1 MGTKKKTFFHKL
13 LNQVEVVGN
22 KLPHPF
28 MLFIYLAIFVIL
40 LSFVFSLFGLSAEDP
55 TSGEEV
61 AVQNLLSGEGFLFI
75 FESML
80 ENFTGFAPL
89 GQILVLMLG
98 IGLAQRVGLIETL
111 IKTTIIKAPESIVTY
126 VLIFIGVLANIA
138 SDAAMIIIPPLG
150 AMIFYSLGRNPLAGM
165 AAGFAGATAGFTANI
180 LIAGTDALLSGI
192 TTEVAQTVNPD
203 IVVTPVD
210 NWFFMSA
217 SVFLIVLVVGL
228 VTNKITIPRLGEYDP
243 QYAEDS
249 VLEETADAPEKNEI
263 RAMRNAVISGVLY
276 MLLIV
281 ILLIP
286 ENSVLRGE
294 GGTLVPSP
302 FIDSIVPFV
311 FMLFIVTALTY
322 GISAGT
328 IKKTSDVPAYMAESM
343 KDMATFIVLVFAISQ
358 FLAYFDWTNMAT
370 VFAIHSSDFL
380 QDIGFTGLGLFVAF
394 IILTAVIN
402 QFLTSGSA
410 QWALMSP
417 VFVPLFMFLGYNPAL
432 TQLAYRIGDSS
443 AAVLTPLN
451 PYFVMVL
458 NFMKRYD
465 SRVGIGTLISL
476 MIPYAFFVLTTWIIF
491 FIIWVLLGLPI
502 GPGVDIY
509 L

>member
-1 MGTKKKTFFHKL
+1 METEKRTFFHRI

-40 LSFVFSLFGLSAEDP
+40 LSFIVSLFELSAVDP
-55 TSGEEV
+55 ASGEEI
-61 AVQNLLSGEGFLFI
+61 AVQNLLSDDGFLFI
-75 FESML
+75 FQSML
-80 ENFTGFAPL
+80 ENFVGFAPL

-98 IGLAQRVGLIETL
+98 IGLAQRVGLVETL
-111 IKTTIIKAPESIVTY
+111 VKTTIIKAPESIVTY
-126 VLIFIGVLANIA
+126 VLILIGVLANIA

-165 AAGFAGATAGFTANI
+165 AAGFAGATAGFTANF

-192 TTEVAQTVNPD
+192 TTEVAQTVDPNT
-203 IVVTPVD
+203 VVTPVD

-217 SVFLIVLVVGL
+217 SVLLIVAVVGL
-228 VTNKITIPRLGEYDP
+228 VTNKIIVPRLGEYDP

-249 VLEETADAPEKNEI
+249 VLEETAEAPSKNEI
-263 RAMRNAVISGVLY
+263 RAMRNAIISGILY
-276 MLLIV
+276 VILIIV
-281 ILLIP
+281 LLIP

-311 FMLFIVTALTY
+311 FILFIITAITY
-322 GISAGT
+322 GITAGT

-343 KDMATFIVLVFAISQ
+343 KDMATFIVLIFAISQ
-358 FLAYFDWTNMAT
+358 FLAYFEWTNLAT
-370 VFAIHSSDFL
+370 VLAIHSSDFL
-380 QDIGFTGLGLFVAF
+380 ENIGFTGLGLFVAF
-394 IILTAVIN
+394 IVLTAIIN
-402 QFLTSGSA
+402 QFITSGSA

-417 VFVPLFMFLGYNPAL
+417 VFVPLFMFLGYHPAL

-476 MIPYAFFVLTTWIIF
+476 MIPYAFFLLITWIIF
-491 FIIWVLLGLPI
+491 FIIWILLSLPI